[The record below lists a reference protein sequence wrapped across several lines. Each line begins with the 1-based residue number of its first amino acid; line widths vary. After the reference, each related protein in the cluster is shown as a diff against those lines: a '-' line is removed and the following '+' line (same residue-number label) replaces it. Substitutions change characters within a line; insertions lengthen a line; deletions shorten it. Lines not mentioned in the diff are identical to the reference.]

1 MATRRLSGTV
11 PHTPDDIITPGN
23 WDISSVGDLTD
34 LAAFDGVDIRAS
46 TAADSPDT
54 TAITPANSPG
64 PIPRTPGVEPG

>member
-23 WDISSVGDLTD
+23 WDISSVGDLAD
-34 LAAFDGVDIRAS
+34 LAPFDGVDIRAS
-46 TAADSPDT
+46 TAADSP
-54 TAITPANSPG
+54 G